1 MLGPMGLI
9 QGEEQMP
16 KQTGV
21 NVVLLRAV
29 RTALAAAALVA
40 WSAQA
45 QEPGAVDGGGQSTSG
60 QTTKAQG
67 KSNAA
72 NSKTTTNLQEVV
84 VTGTHRAGLSP
95 TASISP
101 IDAFSGKQIAEQPSA
116 DLTDTLTSIVPS
128 LTTQRFPIADGTAF
142 VRPVSLRNLSP
153 DQTLVLVDGVRF
165 HRSALVNLQ
174 IDPLGTFNQGAQAV
188 DFSVFPSNAIER
200 VEVLRDG
207 ASVLYGSDAIAGVV
221 NVILKKAPKGVTVSA
236 ELGKYDKGDGELR
249 RYDADAGFRLG
260 TDGFVH
266 VSAERE
272 TTDPTSR
279 GVPQHAAAAVAG
291 VVGANLVPY
300 NGLGQR
306 WGDPQTKTNKLFVNA
321 DLPLADDVQLYGY
334 GNFMDKKVLSSF
346 FYRTPVLP
354 PQDGISGRSTL
365 VSYAN
370 GTLTPANAP
379 QSLVDSITAGGGNPA
394 NYLTANAAS
403 PSGWELLNP
412 IYKLFPG
419 GYSPMFGADI
429 ADHQLVG
436 GVRGGGQSN
445 FQWDA
450 HYRTGSNEVDYRLQ
464 GSINPSLGSLS
475 PTSFHPGKLTQREQ
489 GAGADFVRSFDNS
502 PLTLAFGA
510 QWRQETYIIHQGDA
524 GSIQVGPTASVF
536 GVGSD
541 AFQGFPSNA
550 AGRFTQNSDS
560 AYFDAETNLTDKW
573 SGAAAVRYEH
583 ANGYGSKVVYKVS
596 SRYAFTDTFAL
607 RGTFNTGFRTPT
619 PGQANTLNVT
629 TTANAQGGLIPSGTY
644 PVNNPVARALG
655 STPLQTET
663 SKSLSVGAVWTPI
676 DNITTTL
683 DYYRIRIDNRIG
695 LVSKT
700 ITQATV
706 DQLAAGGYPNA
717 PLLLGSDASYFGNAF
732 GSHVS
737 GIDFVVD
744 TRHHLGDGTL
754 NVDFRYNRNKQ
765 DVVKVKP
772 NTLNND
778 FVYDLEHQVPKTRS
792 VLSFD
797 YGWHQFDAI
806 ARVNHYGGWSTTVGL
821 FGSNNPPDDVN
832 HYSGKTLL
840 DLEARYKFNDTFSV
854 AVGGNNVFDTYP
866 GKEQN
871 ATLQYLG
878 VKYALTSPFG
888 FNGAFWYARVTA
900 SF

>member
-1 MLGPMGLI
+1 
-9 QGEEQMP
+9 MP
-16 KQTGV
+16 NHTGV

-29 RTALAAAALVA
+29 RAALAAATLLAC
-40 WSAQA
+40 SAQA
-45 QEPGAVDGGGQSTSG
+45 QDPGASDSGQAAASQTSG
-60 QTTKAQG
+60 TQQRSKAAQD
-67 KSNAA
+67 KS
-72 NSKTTTNLQEVV
+72 TTNLQEVV

-95 TASISP
+95 AESISP
-101 IDAFSGKQIAEQPSA
+101 IDAFSGSQIANQPSA
-116 DLTDTLTSIVPS
+116 DLTDTLTNIVPS

-207 ASVLYGSDAIAGVV
+207 ASVLYGSDAIAGVI
-221 NVILKKAPKGVTVSA
+221 NVILKKAPTGVTVGA
-236 ELGKYDKGDGELR
+236 ELGKYGKGDGDLR
-249 RYDADAGFRLG
+249 RYDADAGFPLG
-260 TDGFVH
+260 ADGFVH

-272 TTDPTSR
+272 TTEPTSR
-279 GVPQHAAAAVAG
+279 GVPQGGAAAVAA

-300 NGLGQR
+300 DGLGQR
-306 WGDPQTKTNKLFVNA
+306 WGDPETKTNKLFVNA
-321 DLPLADDVQLYGY
+321 GLPLAGDVQLYGY

-346 FYRTPVLP
+346 FYRNPVLP
-354 PQDGISGRSTL
+354 AQYGISGRSTL

-370 GTLTPANAP
+370 GSLTPANAP
-379 QSLVDSITAGGGNPA
+379 QSLVDSIVAGGGNPA
-394 NYLTANAAS
+394 NYLTADTAS
-403 PSGWELLNP
+403 PSGWVLLNP
-412 IYKLFPG
+412 IYTQFPG
-419 GYSPMFGADI
+419 GYSPLFGANI

-436 GVRGGGQSN
+436 GVRGGGQGN
-445 FQWDA
+445 LLWDL

-475 PTSFHPGKLTQREQ
+475 PTNFRPGKLTQREQ
-489 GAGADFVRSFDNS
+489 GAGADFVRSFDDS

-510 QWRQETYIIHQGDA
+510 QWRQETYIIHRGDA
-524 GSIQVGPTASVF
+524 GSIEVGPTASVF

-541 AFQGFPSNA
+541 AFQGFPADA
-550 AGRFTQNSDS
+550 AGRFSQNSSS
-560 AYFDAETNLTDKW
+560 AYVDAETNLTDKW
-573 SGAAAVRYEH
+573 SGAAAVRYER
-583 ANGYGSKVVYKVS
+583 ADGYGSKVVYKLS
-596 SRYAFTDTFAL
+596 SRYAFNDAFAL
-607 RGTFNTGFRTPT
+607 RGTYNTGFRTPT

-644 PVNNPVARALG
+644 PVDNPVARALG
-655 STPLQTET
+655 STPLKTET

-676 DNITTTL
+676 DSLTTTL
-683 DYYRIRIDNRIG
+683 DYYRIRIDDRIG
-695 LVSKT
+695 LVSNSV
-700 ITQATV
+700 TQATV

-717 PLLLGSDASYFGNAF
+717 QLLLGSAASYFGNAF
-732 GSHVS
+732 GSDIH

-744 TRHHLGDGTL
+744 TRHQLGNGRL
-754 NVDFRYNRNKQ
+754 NVDFRYNRNTQ
-765 DVVKVKP
+765 NVVKVQP
-772 NTLNND
+772 GTLNDD
-778 FVYDLEHQVPKTRS
+778 FVYDLEHQVPKSRS
-792 VLSFD
+792 ILSFD
-797 YGWHQFDAI
+797 YGLHRFEAI
-806 ARVNHYGGWSTTVGL
+806 ARINRYGSWSTTVGL
-821 FGSNNPPDDVN
+821 FGSNNPPDDVD
-832 HYSGKTLL
+832 HYSGRTLL
-840 DLEARYKFNDTFSV
+840 DLEARYRFNDVITV

-871 ATLQYLG
+871 ATLQFLG

>member
-1 MLGPMGLI
+1 
-9 QGEEQMP
+9 MP
-16 KQTGV
+16 NHAGV

-29 RTALAAAALVA
+29 RTALAAAALLA
-40 WSAQA
+40 CSAQA
-45 QEPGAVDGGGQSTSG
+45 QDPGASDSG
-60 QTTKAQG
+60 QATASQASGTQQR
-67 KSNAA
+67 
-72 NSKTTTNLQEVV
+72 SKVAKERSTTNLQEVV

-95 TASISP
+95 TESISP
-101 IDAFSGKQIAEQPSA
+101 IDAFSGSQIANQPSA
-116 DLTDTLTSIVPS
+116 DLTDALTNIVPS

-207 ASVLYGSDAIAGVV
+207 ASVLYGSDAIAGVI
-221 NVILKKAPKGVTVSA
+221 NVILKKAPKGATVSA
-236 ELGKYDKGDGELR
+236 EWGGYGKGDGDLR
-249 RYDADAGFRLG
+249 RYDADAGFPLG
-260 TDGFVH
+260 ADGFVH

-279 GVPQHAAAAVAG
+279 GIPQHNAAAVAA
-291 VVGANLVPY
+291 VVGANQVPY
-300 NGLGQR
+300 DGFGQR
-306 WGDPQTKTNKLFVNA
+306 WGDPQTKANKLFVNA
-321 DLPLADDVQLYGY
+321 GLPLAGDVQLYGY

-346 FYRTPVLP
+346 FYRNPVLP
-354 PQDGISGRSTL
+354 PQYGIAGRSTL

-370 GTLTPANAP
+370 GSLVPADAP
-379 QSLVDSITAGGGNPA
+379 QSLVDSIVAGGGDPA
-394 NYLTANAAS
+394 HYLTANAAS

-412 IYKLFPG
+412 IYKQFPG
-419 GYSPMFGADI
+419 GYSPMFGANI

-464 GSINPSLGSLS
+464 GSINPSLGDLS
-475 PTSFHPGKLTQREQ
+475 PTNFRPGKLTQREQ

-510 QWRQETYIIHQGDA
+510 QWRRETYIIHQGDA
-524 GSIQVGPTASVF
+524 GSIEVGPTASVF

-541 AFQGFPSNA
+541 AFQGFPTNA
-550 AGRFTQNSDS
+550 AGRFSQNSSS

-583 ANGYGSKVVYKVS
+583 ASGYGSKVVYKLS

-607 RGTFNTGFRTPT
+607 RGTYNTGFRTPT
-619 PGQANTLNVT
+619 PGQANTLNIT

-655 STPLQTET
+655 SAPLQTET
-663 SKSLSVGAVWTPI
+663 SKSLSVGAVWTPV
-676 DNITTTL
+676 DNVTTSL
-683 DYYRIRIDNRIG
+683 DYYRIKIDNRIG

-700 ITQATV
+700 VTQATV

-717 PLLLGSDASYFGNAF
+717 QLLLGSDASYFGNAF
-732 GSHVS
+732 GSHVR
-737 GIDFVVD
+737 GIDFVLD
-744 TRHHLGDGTL
+744 TLHQLGNGRL
-754 NVDFRYNRNKQ
+754 NIDFRYNRNMQ

-778 FVYDLEHQVPKTRS
+778 FVYDLEHQVPKSRS

-797 YGWHQFDAI
+797 YGLHRFDAI
-806 ARVNHYGGWSTTVGL
+806 ARINRYGGWSTTVGL

-854 AVGGNNVFDTYP
+854 AVGGNNVFNTYP

-871 ATLQYLG
+871 ATLQFLG

-888 FNGAFWYARVTA
+888 FNGAFWYVRATA
-900 SF
+900 NF

>member
-1 MLGPMGLI
+1 
-9 QGEEQMP
+9 MP
-16 KQTGV
+16 KQQGV
-21 NVVLLRAV
+21 NVVLVRAV

-45 QEPGAVDGGGQSTSG
+45 QDPAASGGQAGGGQTA
-60 QTTKAQG
+60 QAQG
-67 KSNAA
+67 KNNA
-72 NSKTTTNLQEVV
+72 SRTKTTTNLQEVV

-95 TASISP
+95 TESVSP
-101 IDAFSGKQIAEQPSA
+101 IDAFSGAQIANQPSA
-116 DLTDTLTSIVPS
+116 DLTESLTSIVPS

-221 NVILKKAPKGVTVSA
+221 NVILKKAPKGATVSA
-236 ELGKYDKGDGELR
+236 EWGQYGKGDGDLR
-249 RYDADAGFRLG
+249 RYDADAGFPLG
-260 TDGFVH
+260 ADGFVH

-279 GVPQHAAAAVAG
+279 GVPQGGAAAVAA
-291 VVGANLVPY
+291 VVGANQVPY
-300 NGLGQR
+300 DGLGQR
-306 WGDPQTKTNKLFVNA
+306 WGDPQVKANKLFVNA
-321 DLPLADDVQLYGY
+321 GLPLTGDVQLYGY
-334 GNFMDKKVLSSF
+334 GDFMDKKVLSSF
-346 FYRTPVLP
+346 FYRNPVLP
-354 PQDGISGRSTL
+354 AQYGISGRSTL

-394 NYLTANAAS
+394 NYLTADAAS
-403 PSGWELLNP
+403 PSGWVLLNP
-412 IYKLFPG
+412 IYKQFPG
-419 GYSPMFGADI
+419 GYSPLFGANI

-436 GVRGGGQSN
+436 GVRGGGEGN
-445 FQWDA
+445 LQWDV
-450 HYRTGSNEVDYRLQ
+450 HYRNGSNEVDYRLQ
-464 GSINPSLGSLS
+464 GSINPSLGNLS

-489 GAGADFVRSFDNS
+489 GAGADFVRSFDDS

-524 GSIQVGPTASVF
+524 GSIEVGPTASVF

-541 AFQGFPSNA
+541 AFQGFPANA
-550 AGRFTQNSDS
+550 AGRFMQNSDS

-583 ANGYGSKVVYKVS
+583 ANGYGSKVVYKLS
-596 SRYAFTDTFAL
+596 SRYAFTDRFAL
-607 RGTFNTGFRTPT
+607 RGTYNTGFRTPT

-655 STPLQTET
+655 SAPLKTET
-663 SKSLSVGAVWTPI
+663 SKNLSVGAVWTPT
-676 DNITTTL
+676 DTVTTTL
-683 DYYRIRIDNRIG
+683 DYYLIRIDNRIG
-695 LVSKT
+695 LVSKSV
-700 ITQATV
+700 TQATV
-706 DQLAAGGYPNA
+706 DQLAAEGYPNA
-717 PLLLGSDASYFGNAF
+717 QLLLGSDASYFGNAF
-732 GSHVS
+732 GSHVR
-737 GIDFVVD
+737 GFDFVLD
-744 TRHHLGDGTL
+744 TRHQLGAGTL
-754 NVDFRYNRNKQ
+754 NVDLRYNRNKQ

-772 NTLNND
+772 DTLNND
-778 FVYDLEHQVPKTRS
+778 FVYDLEHQVPRS
-792 VLSFD
+792 RAVLSFD
-797 YGWHQFDAI
+797 YGLHRFDAI
-806 ARVNHYGGWSTTVGL
+806 ARVNRYGGWSTTVGL

-871 ATLQYLG
+871 ATLQFLG

-900 SF
+900 NF

>member
-1 MLGPMGLI
+1 
-9 QGEEQMP
+9 MP
-16 KQTGV
+16 NHAGV
-21 NVVLLRAV
+21 NVVLSRAV
-29 RTALAAAALVA
+29 RAALAAATLFAC
-40 WSAQA
+40 SAQA
-45 QEPGAVDGGGQSTSG
+45 QDPGASDSG
-60 QTTKAQG
+60 QATASQATKTQG
-67 KSNAA
+67 QKDAA
-72 NSKTTTNLQEVV
+72 KDKAITNLQQVV

-95 TASISP
+95 TESISP
-101 IDAFSGKQIAEQPSA
+101 IDAFSGSQIANQPSA
-116 DLTDTLTSIVPS
+116 DLTDTLTNIVPS
-128 LTTQRFPIADGTAF
+128 LTTQRFPIADGTSF

-207 ASVLYGSDAIAGVV
+207 ASVLYGSDAIAGVI
-221 NVILKKAPKGVTVSA
+221 NVILKKAPKGATVSA
-236 ELGKYDKGDGELR
+236 EWGGYGKGDGDLR
-249 RYDADAGFRLG
+249 RYDADAGFPLG
-260 TDGFVH
+260 ADGFVH

-272 TTDPTSR
+272 TTEPTSR
-279 GVPQHAAAAVAG
+279 GVPQQNAAAVAA
-291 VVGANLVPY
+291 VVGTNQVPY
-300 NGLGQR
+300 DGFGQR
-306 WGDPQTKTNKLFVNA
+306 WGDPQTKANKLFVNA
-321 DLPLADDVQLYGY
+321 GLPLAGDVQLYGY

-346 FYRTPVLP
+346 FYRNPVLP
-354 PQDGISGRSTL
+354 SQYGIAGRSTL

-370 GTLTPANAP
+370 GSLVPADAP
-379 QSLVDSITAGGGNPA
+379 QSLVDSIVAGGGDPA
-394 NYLTANAAS
+394 HYLTANAAS
-403 PSGWELLNP
+403 PSGWMLLNP
-412 IYKLFPG
+412 IYTQFPG
-419 GYSPMFGADI
+419 GYSPLFGADI

-464 GSINPSLGSLS
+464 GSINPSLGDLS
-475 PTSFHPGKLTQREQ
+475 PTNFRPGKLTQREQ

-524 GSIQVGPTASVF
+524 GSIEVGPTASVF

-541 AFQGFPSNA
+541 AFQGFPTNA

-560 AYFDAETNLTDKW
+560 AYFDAETNLNDKW
-573 SGAAAVRYEH
+573 SGAAAVRYER
-583 ANGYGSKVVYKVS
+583 ANGYGSKVVYKLS

-607 RGTFNTGFRTPT
+607 RGTYNTGFRTPT
-619 PGQANTLNVT
+619 PGQANTLNIT

-655 STPLQTET
+655 SAPLQTET
-663 SKSLSVGAVWTPI
+663 SKSLSVGAVWTPA
-676 DNITTTL
+676 DNVTTTL
-683 DYYRIRIDNRIG
+683 DYYRIKIDNRIG

-700 ITQATV
+700 VTQATV

-717 PLLLGSDASYFGNAF
+717 QLLLGSAASYFGNAF
-732 GSHVS
+732 GSRIH

-744 TRHHLGDGTL
+744 TLHQLGNGRL
-754 NVDFRYNRNKQ
+754 NIDFRYNRNTQ
-765 DVVKVKP
+765 DVVEVKP

-778 FVYDLEHQVPKTRS
+778 FVYDLEHQVPKSRS

-797 YGWHQFDAI
+797 YGLHRFDAI
-806 ARVNHYGGWSTTVGL
+806 ARINHYDGWSTTVGL

-840 DLEARYKFNDTFSV
+840 DLEARYKFSDAFSV
-854 AVGGNNVFDTYP
+854 AVGGNNVFNTYP

-871 ATLQYLG
+871 ATLQFLG
-878 VKYALTSPFG
+878 AKYALTSPFG
-888 FNGAFWYARVTA
+888 FNGAFWYVRATA
-900 SF
+900 NF

>member
-1 MLGPMGLI
+1 
-9 QGEEQMP
+9 MP
-16 KQTGV
+16 NHAGV

-29 RTALAAAALVA
+29 RAALAAATLLAY
-40 WSAQA
+40 SAQA
-45 QEPGAVDGGGQSTSG
+45 QDPGASDSG
-60 QTTKAQG
+60 QAAASQASGTQQR
-67 KSNAA
+67 SNAA
-72 NSKTTTNLQEVV
+72 KEKSTTNLQEVV

-95 TASISP
+95 TESISP
-101 IDAFSGKQIAEQPSA
+101 IDAFSGSQIANQPSA
-116 DLTDTLTSIVPS
+116 DLTDALTNIVPS
-128 LTTQRFPIADGTAF
+128 LTTQRFPIADGTSF

-236 ELGKYDKGDGELR
+236 ELGKYGKGDGNLR
-249 RYDADAGFRLG
+249 RYDADAGLPLG

-279 GVPQHAAAAVAG
+279 GVPQGGAAAVAA

-300 NGLGQR
+300 DGLGQR

-321 DLPLADDVQLYGY
+321 GLPLAGDVQLYGY

-346 FYRTPVLP
+346 FYRNPVLP
-354 PQDGISGRSTL
+354 AQYGISGRSTL

-370 GTLTPANAP
+370 GSLTPANAS
-379 QSLVDSITAGGGNPA
+379 QSLVDSIVAGGGDPA

-403 PSGWELLNP
+403 PSGWVLLNP
-412 IYKLFPG
+412 IYTQFPG
-419 GYSPMFGADI
+419 GYSPLFGADI

-445 FQWDA
+445 LQWDL

-475 PTSFHPGKLTQREQ
+475 PTNFHPGKLTQREQ
-489 GAGADFVRSFDNS
+489 GAGADFVRSFDDS

-524 GSIQVGPTASVF
+524 GSIEVGPTASVF

-541 AFQGFPSNA
+541 AFQGFPADA
-550 AGRFTQNSDS
+550 AGRFSQNSSS
-560 AYFDAETNLTDKW
+560 AYVDAETNLTDKW

-583 ANGYGSKVVYKVS
+583 ADGYGSKVVYKLS
-596 SRYAFTDTFAL
+596 SRYAFNDAFAL
-607 RGTFNTGFRTPT
+607 RGTYNTGFRTPT

-644 PVNNPVARALG
+644 PVDNPVARALG
-655 STPLQTET
+655 STPLKTET
-663 SKSLSVGAVWTPI
+663 SKSLSVGAVWTPV
-676 DNITTTL
+676 DNLTTTL
-683 DYYRIRIDNRIG
+683 DYYRIRIDDRIG
-695 LVSKT
+695 LVSNSV
-700 ITQATV
+700 TQATV

-717 PLLLGSDASYFGNAF
+717 QLLLGSAASYFGNAF
-732 GSHVS
+732 GSDIH

-744 TRHHLGDGTL
+744 TRHQLGNGRL
-754 NVDFRYNRNKQ
+754 NVDFRYNRNTQ
-765 DVVKVKP
+765 NVVKVQP
-772 NTLNND
+772 GTLNND
-778 FVYDLEHQVPKTRS
+778 FVYDLEHQVPRS
-792 VLSFD
+792 RSILSFD
-797 YGWHQFDAI
+797 YGLHRFDAI
-806 ARVNHYGGWSTTVGL
+806 ARINHYGGWSTTVGL

-840 DLEARYKFNDTFSV
+840 DLEARYKFSDAFSV
-854 AVGGNNVFDTYP
+854 AVGGNNVFNTYP

-871 ATLQYLG
+871 ATLQFLG

-888 FNGAFWYARVTA
+888 FNGAFWYVRMTA
-900 SF
+900 NF

>member
-1 MLGPMGLI
+1 MLNHA
-9 QGEEQMP
+9 
-16 KQTGV
+16 GV

-29 RTALAAAALVA
+29 RAALAAATLLAC
-40 WSAQA
+40 SAQA
-45 QEPGAVDGGGQSTSG
+45 QDPGASDSG
-60 QTTKAQG
+60 QATASQASGTQQR
-67 KSNAA
+67 SNAPKEK
-72 NSKTTTNLQEVV
+72 STTNLQEVV

-95 TASISP
+95 TESISP
-101 IDAFSGKQIAEQPSA
+101 IDAFSGSQIANQPSA
-116 DLTDTLTSIVPS
+116 DLTDALTNIVPS

-221 NVILKKAPKGVTVSA
+221 NVILKKAPKGMTVSA
-236 ELGKYDKGDGELR
+236 EIGKYGKDDGALR
-249 RYDADAGFRLG
+249 RYDADAGLPLG
-260 TDGFVH
+260 ADGFVH

-279 GVPQHAAAAVAG
+279 GVPQGGAAAVAA

-321 DLPLADDVQLYGY
+321 GLPLTGDVQLYGY
-334 GNFMDKKVLSSF
+334 GSFMDKKVLSSF
-346 FYRTPVLP
+346 FYRSPVLP
-354 PQDGISGRSTL
+354 PQYGIAGRSTL

-370 GTLTPANAP
+370 GTLTPADAP

-394 NYLTANAAS
+394 NYLTADATS
-403 PSGWELLNP
+403 PSGWVLLNP
-412 IYKLFPG
+412 IYKQFPG
-419 GYSPMFGADI
+419 GYSPLFGANI

-464 GSINPSLGSLS
+464 GSINPSLGDLS

-489 GAGADFVRSFDNS
+489 GVGADFVRSFDNS

-524 GSIQVGPTASVF
+524 GSIEVGPTASVF

-541 AFQGFPSNA
+541 AFQGFPANA
-550 AGRFTQNSDS
+550 AGRFSQNSDS
-560 AYFDAETNLTDKW
+560 AYFDAETNLNDKW

-583 ANGYGSKVVYKVS
+583 ANGYGSKVVYKLS
-596 SRYAFTDTFAL
+596 SRYAFTDRFAL
-607 RGTFNTGFRTPT
+607 RGTYNTGFRTPT

-655 STPLQTET
+655 SAPLQTET
-663 SKSLSVGAVWTPI
+663 SKSLSVGAVWTPA
-676 DNITTTL
+676 DNVTTSL
-683 DYYRIRIDNRIG
+683 DYYRIKIDNRIG

-700 ITQATV
+700 VTQATV

-717 PLLLGSDASYFGNAF
+717 QLLLGSDASYFGNAF
-732 GSHVS
+732 GSHIK
-737 GIDFVVD
+737 GIDFVID
-744 TRHHLGDGTL
+744 TRHQLGDGTL

-778 FVYDLEHQVPKTRS
+778 FVYDLEHQVPKSRS

-797 YGWHQFDAI
+797 YGLHRFDAI
-806 ARVNHYGGWSTTVGL
+806 ARINRYGGWSTTVGL
-821 FGSNNPPDDVN
+821 FGSNNPPDDVD

-840 DLEARYKFNDTFSV
+840 DLEARFKFNDTFSV
-854 AVGGNNVFDTYP
+854 AVGGNNVFNTYP

-871 ATLQYLG
+871 GTLQFLG

>member
-1 MLGPMGLI
+1 
-9 QGEEQMP
+9 MP
-16 KQTGV
+16 KQRGV
-21 NVVLLRAV
+21 NVVLVRAV

-45 QEPGAVDGGGQSTSG
+45 QDPAAAHGGQASAG

-67 KSNAA
+67 KSKAA
-72 NSKTTTNLQEVV
+72 KGKTTTNLQEVV

-95 TASISP
+95 TESVSP
-101 IDAFSGKQIAEQPSA
+101 IDVFSGAQIANQPSA
-116 DLTDTLTSIVPS
+116 DLTDSLTSIVPS

-221 NVILKKAPKGVTVSA
+221 NVILKKSPKGATVSA
-236 ELGKYDKGDGELR
+236 EWGQYGKGDGDLR
-249 RYDADAGFRLG
+249 RYDADAGFPLG
-260 TDGFVH
+260 ADGFVH

-279 GVPQHAAAAVAG
+279 GVPQRNAAAVAA
-291 VVGANLVPY
+291 VVGASQVPY
-300 NGLGQR
+300 DGLGQR
-306 WGDPQTKTNKLFVNA
+306 WGDPQIKANKLFVNA
-321 DLPLADDVQLYGY
+321 GLPLAGDVELYGY

-346 FYRTPVLP
+346 FYRNPVLP
-354 PQDGISGRSTL
+354 AQYGISGRSTL
-365 VSYAN
+365 VSYAS
-370 GTLTPANAP
+370 GSLTPANAP

-394 NYLTANAAS
+394 NYLTADATS
-403 PSGWELLNP
+403 PSGWVLLNP
-412 IYKLFPG
+412 IYKQFPG
-419 GYSPMFGADI
+419 GYSPLFGADI

-436 GVRGGGQSN
+436 GVRGGGESN
-445 FQWDA
+445 FQWDV

-464 GSINPSLGSLS
+464 GSINPSMGDLS

-489 GAGADFVRSFDNS
+489 GAGADFVRSFDDS
-502 PLTLAFGA
+502 PLTLAFGTE
-510 QWRQETYIIHQGDA
+510 WRQETYIIHQGDA
-524 GSIQVGPTASVF
+524 ASIEVGPTASVF

-541 AFQGFPSNA
+541 AFQGFPANA
-550 AGRFTQNSDS
+550 AGRFTQNSDA

-583 ANGYGSKVVYKVS
+583 ANGYGSKVVYKLS

-607 RGTFNTGFRTPT
+607 RGTYNTGFRTPT

-655 STPLQTET
+655 SAPLKTET
-663 SKSLSVGAVWTPI
+663 SKSLSVGAVWTPTSYV
-676 DNITTTL
+676 TTSL
-683 DYYRIRIDNRIG
+683 DYYLIRIDNRIG

-700 ITQATV
+700 VTQATV

-717 PLLLGSDASYFGNAF
+717 QLLLGSDASYFGNAF
-732 GSHVS
+732 GSHVR
-737 GIDFVVD
+737 GLDFVVD
-744 TRHHLGDGTL
+744 TQHSLGAGML
-754 NVDFRYNRNKQ
+754 NVDFRYNRNTQ

-778 FVYDLEHQVPKTRS
+778 FVYDLEHQVPRS
-792 VLSFD
+792 RAVLSFD
-797 YGWHQFDAI
+797 YGLHRFDAI
-806 ARVNHYGGWSTTVGL
+806 ARINHYGGWSTTVGL
-821 FGSNNPPDDVN
+821 FGSNDPPNDVN
-832 HYSGKTLL
+832 YYSGKTLL

-871 ATLQYLG
+871 PTLQFLG

-900 SF
+900 NF

>member
-1 MLGPMGLI
+1 M
-9 QGEEQMP
+9 
-16 KQTGV
+16 
-21 NVVLLRAV
+21 VLLRAV
-29 RTALAAAALVA
+29 RAALAAAALVA
-40 WSAQA
+40 CAAQA
-45 QEPGAVDGGGQSTSG
+45 QDPGASDSG
-60 QTTKAQG
+60 QAAASQATTTQG
-67 KSNAA
+67 RNNAA
-72 NSKTTTNLQEVV
+72 KAKSTTTLQEVV

-95 TASISP
+95 TASLSP
-101 IDAFSGKQIAEQPSA
+101 IDAFSGSQIANQPSA
-116 DLTDTLTSIVPS
+116 DLTDTLTNIVPS

-188 DFSVFPSNAIER
+188 DFSVFPSNAVER

-221 NVILKKAPKGVTVSA
+221 NVILKKEPKGVTVSA
-236 ELGKYDKGDGELR
+236 ELGKYGKGDGELR

-279 GVPQHAAAAVAG
+279 GVPQARAAAVAA

-306 WGDPQTKTNKLFVNA
+306 WGDPETKTNKLFVNA
-321 DLPLADDVQLYGY
+321 GLPLTSDIQLYGY

-346 FYRTPVLP
+346 FYRTPVLA
-354 PQDGISGRSTL
+354 PQYGIAGRSTL

-370 GTLTPANAP
+370 GSLTPANAP
-379 QSLVDSITAGGGNPA
+379 QSLVDNIVAGGGNPA

-403 PSGWELLNP
+403 PSGWMLLNP
-412 IYKLFPG
+412 IYTQFPG
-419 GYSPMFGADI
+419 GYSPLFGADI
-429 ADHQLVG
+429 ADHQVVG
-436 GVRGGGQSN
+436 GVRGGAQGN
-445 FQWDA
+445 LQWDV
-450 HYRTGSNEVDYRLQ
+450 HYRNGSNEVDYRLQ
-464 GSINPSLGSLS
+464 GSINPSLGNLS
-475 PTSFHPGKLTQREQ
+475 PTTFRPGKLTQREQ
-489 GAGADFVRSFDNS
+489 GAGADFVRSFDDS

-510 QWRQETYIIHQGDA
+510 QWRQETYIIHRGDA
-524 GSIQVGPTASVF
+524 GSTEVGPTASVF

-541 AFQGFPSNA
+541 AFQGFPANA

-583 ANGYGSKVVYKVS
+583 ANGYGSKVVYKLS

-629 TTANAQGGLIPSGTY
+629 TTATAQGGLVPSGTY

-655 STPLQTET
+655 STPLRTET
-663 SKSLSVGAVWTPI
+663 SKSLSVGAVWTPT
-676 DNITTTL
+676 DSVTTSL
-683 DYYRIRIDNRIG
+683 DYYRIKIRDRIG
-695 LVSKT
+695 LVSKSV
-700 ITQATV
+700 TQSTV

-717 PLLLGSDASYFGNAF
+717 QLLLGSDASYFGNAF
-732 GSHVS
+732 GSDIH
-737 GIDFVVD
+737 GIDFVLD
-744 TRHHLGDGTL
+744 TRHQLGNGKL
-754 NVDFRYNRNKQ
+754 NIDFRYNRNTQ

-778 FVYDLEHQVPKTRS
+778 FVYDLEHQVPKSRA

-797 YGWHQFDAI
+797 YGLSQFDFI
-806 ARVNHYGGWSTTVGL
+806 ARINRYGGWSTTVGL
-821 FGSNNPPDDVN
+821 FGSNNPPDDVS
-832 HYSGKTLL
+832 HYSGKTLV

-871 ATLQYLG
+871 ATLQFLG
-878 VKYALTSPFG
+878 VRYALTSPFG

>member
-1 MLGPMGLI
+1 
-9 QGEEQMP
+9 MP
-16 KQTGV
+16 NQTGV
-21 NVVLLRAV
+21 NVVLIRAV

-45 QEPGAVDGGGQSTSG
+45 QDPGAADSG
-60 QTTKAQG
+60 QATASQATKAQG
-67 KSNAA
+67 QKDAAKSKAI
-72 NSKTTTNLQEVV
+72 TNLQQVV

-95 TASISP
+95 TESISP
-101 IDAFSGKQIAEQPSA
+101 IDAFSGSQIANQPSA
-116 DLTDTLTSIVPS
+116 DLTDALTNIVPS

-236 ELGKYDKGDGELR
+236 ELGKYGKDDGALR
-249 RYDADAGFRLG
+249 RYDADAGLPLG
-260 TDGFVH
+260 ADGFVH

-279 GVPQHAAAAVAG
+279 GVPQGGAAAVAA
-291 VVGANLVPY
+291 VVGANQVPY
-300 NGLGQR
+300 DGLGQR

-321 DLPLADDVQLYGY
+321 GLPLAGDVQLYGY

-346 FYRTPVLP
+346 FYRSPVLP
-354 PQDGISGRSTL
+354 PQYGIAGRSTL
-365 VSYAN
+365 VSYAD
-370 GTLTPANAP
+370 GTLTPADAP
-379 QSLVDSITAGGGNPA
+379 QSLVDSIVAGGGNPA

-403 PSGWELLNP
+403 PSGWMLLNP
-412 IYKLFPG
+412 IYTKFPG
-419 GYSPMFGADI
+419 GYSPLFGADI

-475 PTSFHPGKLTQREQ
+475 PTSFRPGKLTQREQ

-510 QWRQETYIIHQGDA
+510 QWRQETYIIHQGDP
-524 GSIQVGPTASVF
+524 GSTEVGPTASVF

-541 AFQGFPSNA
+541 AFQGFPTNA

-560 AYFDAETNLTDKW
+560 AYFDAETNLNDKW

-583 ANGYGSKVVYKVS
+583 ANGYGSKVVYKLS

-607 RGTFNTGFRTPT
+607 RGTYNTGFRTPT
-619 PGQANTLNVT
+619 PGQANTLNIT

-655 STPLQTET
+655 SAPLQTET
-663 SKSLSVGAVWTPI
+663 SKSLSVGAVWTPA
-676 DNITTTL
+676 DNVTTSL
-683 DYYRIRIDNRIG
+683 DYYRIKIDNRIG

-700 ITQATV
+700 VTQATV

-717 PLLLGSDASYFGNAF
+717 QLLLGSDASYFGNAF
-732 GSHVS
+732 GSHVH

-744 TRHHLGDGTL
+744 TLHQLGNGKL
-754 NVDFRYNRNKQ
+754 NIDFRYNRNTQ

-772 NTLNND
+772 DTLNND
-778 FVYDLEHQVPKTRS
+778 FVYDLEHQVPKSRS

-797 YGWHQFDAI
+797 YGLHRFDAI
-806 ARVNHYGGWSTTVGL
+806 ARINHYGGWSTTVGL
-821 FGSNNPPDDVN
+821 FGSNNPPDDVD

-840 DLEARYKFNDTFSV
+840 DLEARFKFNDTLSV
-854 AVGGNNVFDTYP
+854 AVGGNNVFNTYP

-871 ATLQYLG
+871 GTLQFLG

>member
-1 MLGPMGLI
+1 MHNHA
-9 QGEEQMP
+9 
-16 KQTGV
+16 GV

-29 RTALAAAALVA
+29 RAALAAAALVA
-40 WSAQA
+40 CAVQA
-45 QEPGAVDGGGQSTSG
+45 QDAGASDSG
-60 QTTKAQG
+60 QAPASQATTAQGRNSETKA
-67 KSNAA
+67 KS
-72 NSKTTTNLQEVV
+72 TTTLQEVV

-95 TASISP
+95 TESISP
-101 IDAFSGKQIAEQPSA
+101 IDAFSGSQIANQPSA
-116 DLTDTLTSIVPS
+116 DLTDALTNIVPS

-188 DFSVFPSNAIER
+188 DFSVFPSNAVER

-236 ELGKYDKGDGELR
+236 ELGKYGKGDGSLR
-249 RYDADAGFRLG
+249 RYDADAGFPLG

-279 GVPQHAAAAVAG
+279 GVPQGGAAAVAA

-300 NGLGQR
+300 DGLGQR

-321 DLPLADDVQLYGY
+321 GLPLAGDVQLYGY
-334 GNFMDKKVLSSF
+334 GNFMEKKVLSSF
-346 FYRTPVLP
+346 FYRSPVLP
-354 PQDGISGRSTL
+354 AQYGISGRSTL

-370 GTLTPANAP
+370 GTLTPADAP
-379 QSLVDSITAGGGNPA
+379 QSLVDSIVAGGGNPA

-403 PSGWELLNP
+403 PSGWMLLNP
-412 IYKLFPG
+412 IYTQFPG
-419 GYSPMFGADI
+419 GYSPLFGADI

-436 GVRGGGQSN
+436 GVRGGGQGN
-445 FQWDA
+445 LQWDV
-450 HYRTGSNEVDYRLQ
+450 HYRNGSNEVDYRLQ

-475 PTSFHPGKLTQREQ
+475 PTSFRPGKLTQREQ

-510 QWRQETYIIHQGDA
+510 QWRQETYIIHQGDP
-524 GSIQVGPTASVF
+524 GSTEVGPTASVF

-541 AFQGFPSNA
+541 AFQGFPANA

-560 AYFDAETNLTDKW
+560 AYVDAETNLTDKW

-583 ANGYGSKVVYKVS
+583 ANGYGSKVVYKLS
-596 SRYAFTDTFAL
+596 SRYAFTDAFAL

-663 SKSLSVGAVWTPI
+663 SRSLSVGAVWTPT
-676 DNITTTL
+676 DSITTSL
-683 DYYRIRIDNRIG
+683 DYYRIRIANRIG

-700 ITQATV
+700 VTQATV
-706 DQLAAGGYPNA
+706 DQLAAEGYPNA
-717 PLLLGSDASYFGNAF
+717 QLLLGSDASYFGNAF
-732 GSHVS
+732 DSHVK

-744 TRHHLGDGTL
+744 TRHQLGNGTL

-765 DVVKVKP
+765 DVVKVRP
-772 NTLNND
+772 NTLNDD
-778 FVYDLEHQVPKTRS
+778 FVYDLEHQVPKSRA

-797 YGWHQFDAI
+797 YGLSQFDFI
-806 ARVNHYGGWSTTVGL
+806 ARVNRYGGWSTTVGL
-821 FGSNNPPDDVN
+821 FGSNNPPEDVD

>member
-1 MLGPMGLI
+1 
-9 QGEEQMP
+9 MP
-16 KQTGV
+16 NHAGV

-29 RTALAAAALVA
+29 RTALAAATLLAC
-40 WSAQA
+40 SAQA
-45 QEPGAVDGGGQSTSG
+45 QDPGASDSG
-60 QTTKAQG
+60 QATASQASGTQQR
-67 KSNAA
+67 SNAPKEK
-72 NSKTTTNLQEVV
+72 STTNLQEVV

-95 TASISP
+95 TESISP
-101 IDAFSGKQIAEQPSA
+101 IDAFSGSQIANQPSA
-116 DLTDTLTSIVPS
+116 DLTDTLTNIVPS
-128 LTTQRFPIADGTAF
+128 LTTQRFPIADGTSF

-207 ASVLYGSDAIAGVV
+207 ASVLYGSDAIAGVI
-221 NVILKKAPKGVTVSA
+221 NVILKKAPTGVTVGA
-236 ELGKYDKGDGELR
+236 ELGKYGKDDGDLR
-249 RYDADAGFRLG
+249 RYDADAGFPLG
-260 TDGFVH
+260 ADGFVH

-279 GVPQHAAAAVAG
+279 GVPQQGAAAVAA

-300 NGLGQR
+300 DGLGQR
-306 WGDPQTKTNKLFVNA
+306 WGDPETRTNKLFVNA
-321 DLPLADDVQLYGY
+321 GLPLAGDVELYGY
-334 GNFMDKKVLSSF
+334 GNFMGKRVLSSF
-346 FYRTPVLP
+346 FYRNPVLP
-354 PQDGISGRSTL
+354 PQYGISGRSTL

-370 GTLTPANAP
+370 GSLTPANAS
-379 QSLVDSITAGGGNPA
+379 QSLVDSIVAGGGDPA

-403 PSGWELLNP
+403 PSGWVLLNP
-412 IYKLFPG
+412 IYTQFPG
-419 GYSPMFGADI
+419 GYSPLFGANI

-445 FQWDA
+445 LQWDL

-475 PTSFHPGKLTQREQ
+475 PTNFHPGKLTQREQ
-489 GAGADFVRSFDNS
+489 GAGADFVRSFDDS

-510 QWRQETYIIHQGDA
+510 QWRQETYIIHRGDA
-524 GSIQVGPTASVF
+524 GSTEVGPTASVF

-541 AFQGFPSNA
+541 AFQGFPADA

-583 ANGYGSKVVYKVS
+583 ANGYGSKVVYKLS
-596 SRYAFTDTFAL
+596 SRYAFTDAFAL
-607 RGTFNTGFRTPT
+607 RGTYNTGFRTPT

-644 PVNNPVARALG
+644 PVDNPVARALG
-655 STPLQTET
+655 ATPLKTET
-663 SKSLSVGAVWTPI
+663 SKSLSVGAVWTPV
-676 DNITTTL
+676 DTLTATL
-683 DYYRIRIDNRIG
+683 DYYRIRIDDRIG
-695 LVSKT
+695 LVSNSV
-700 ITQATV
+700 TQATV

-717 PLLLGSDASYFGNAF
+717 QLLLGSDASYFGNAF
-732 GSHVS
+732 GSDIH

-744 TRHHLGDGTL
+744 TRHQLGNGRL
-754 NVDFRYNRNKQ
+754 NVDFRYNRNTQ
-765 DVVKVKP
+765 SVVKVQP
-772 NTLNND
+772 DTLNDD
-778 FVYDLEHQVPKTRS
+778 FVYDLEHQVPKSRS

-797 YGWHQFDAI
+797 YGLHRFDAI
-806 ARVNHYGGWSTTVGL
+806 ARINRYGSWSTTVGL
-821 FGSNNPPDDVN
+821 FGSNNPPDDVD
-832 HYSGKTLL
+832 HYSGRTLL
-840 DLEARYKFNDTFSV
+840 DLEARYRFNDVVTV

-871 ATLQYLG
+871 ATLQFLG

>member
-1 MLGPMGLI
+1 MHNHAGL
-9 QGEEQMP
+9 
-16 KQTGV
+16 

-29 RTALAAAALVA
+29 RAALAAAALVA
-40 WSAQA
+40 CAAQA
-45 QEPGAVDGGGQSTSG
+45 QDPGASDSG
-60 QTTKAQG
+60 QAAASQATTTQG
-67 KSNAA
+67 RNNAA
-72 NSKTTTNLQEVV
+72 KAKSTTTLQEVV

-95 TASISP
+95 TASLSP
-101 IDAFSGKQIAEQPSA
+101 IDAFSGSQIANQPSA
-116 DLTDTLTSIVPS
+116 DLTDTLTNIVPS

-188 DFSVFPSNAIER
+188 DFSVFPSNAVER

-221 NVILKKAPKGVTVSA
+221 NVILKKAPEGVTLSA
-236 ELGKYDKGDGELR
+236 ELGKYGKGDGELR

-279 GVPQHAAAAVAG
+279 GVPQARAAAVAA

-306 WGDPQTKTNKLFVNA
+306 WGDPETKTNKLFVNA
-321 DLPLADDVQLYGY
+321 GLPLTSDIQLYGY

-346 FYRTPVLP
+346 FYRTPVLA
-354 PQDGISGRSTL
+354 PQYGIAGRSTL

-370 GTLTPANAP
+370 GSLTPANAP
-379 QSLVDSITAGGGNPA
+379 QSLVDNIVAGGGNPA

-403 PSGWELLNP
+403 PSGWMLLNP
-412 IYKLFPG
+412 IYTQFPG
-419 GYSPMFGADI
+419 GYSPLFGADI
-429 ADHQLVG
+429 ADHQVVG
-436 GVRGGGQSN
+436 GVRGGAQGN
-445 FQWDA
+445 LQWDV
-450 HYRTGSNEVDYRLQ
+450 HYRNGSNEVDYRLQ
-464 GSINPSLGSLS
+464 GSINPSLGNLS
-475 PTSFHPGKLTQREQ
+475 PTTFRPGKLTQREQ
-489 GAGADFVRSFDNS
+489 GAGADFVRSFDDS

-510 QWRQETYIIHQGDA
+510 QWRQETYIIHRGDA
-524 GSIQVGPTASVF
+524 GSTEVGPTASVF

-541 AFQGFPSNA
+541 AFQGFPANA

-583 ANGYGSKVVYKVS
+583 ANGYGSKVVYKLS

-629 TTANAQGGLIPSGTY
+629 TTATAQGGLVPSGTY

-655 STPLQTET
+655 STPLRTET
-663 SKSLSVGAVWTPI
+663 SKSLSVGAVWTPT
-676 DNITTTL
+676 DSVTTSL
-683 DYYRIRIDNRIG
+683 DYYRIKIRDRIG
-695 LVSKT
+695 LVSKSV
-700 ITQATV
+700 TQSTV

-717 PLLLGSDASYFGNAF
+717 QLLLGSDASYFGNAF
-732 GSHVS
+732 GSDIH
-737 GIDFVVD
+737 GIDFVLD
-744 TRHHLGDGTL
+744 TRHQLGNGKL
-754 NVDFRYNRNKQ
+754 NIDFRYNRNTQ

-778 FVYDLEHQVPKTRS
+778 FVYDLEHQVPKSRA

-797 YGWHQFDAI
+797 YGLSQFDFI
-806 ARVNHYGGWSTTVGL
+806 ARINRYGGWSTTVGL
-821 FGSNNPPDDVN
+821 FGSNNPPDDVS
-832 HYSGKTLL
+832 HYSGKTLV

-871 ATLQYLG
+871 ATLQFLG
-878 VKYALTSPFG
+878 VRYALTSPFG